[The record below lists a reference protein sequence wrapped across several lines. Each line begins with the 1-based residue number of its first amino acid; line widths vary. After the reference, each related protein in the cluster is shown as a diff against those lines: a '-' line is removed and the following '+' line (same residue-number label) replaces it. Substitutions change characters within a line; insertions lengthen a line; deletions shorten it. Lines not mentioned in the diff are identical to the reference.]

1 MSTAR
6 RAYRVLGSCPGCIAC
21 PSEAARAARIV
32 RFIIMSCGNFLLS
45 LLALA
50 WSEMLVAPPYLYGFN
65 TFHRY
70 PFSARNLRR
79 KYDLMEFKEEVLR
92 PLLATLF

>member
-45 LLALA
+45 LLAL
-50 WSEMLVAPPYLYGFN
+50 LVAAPYLYGFN

-70 PFSARNLRR
+70 PFSAGNLRR